1 MFLTSI
7 KQKIIFVA
15 LLSFIGATVVS
26 LFSYRGLNDATGAMQ
41 YLTDIAAPQEK
52 ANNEASAALAT
63 LIQKIYQYL
72 LWLEMNGPA
81 EDAAKMR
88 GQIDQ
93 MIVELDRFA
102 EAGLVPVESY
112 TEFKKKLN
120 GLLGMAERNPR
131 IAFGGLRGAL
141 SVYGEIFGVISENLT
156 NSKTETENAIK
167 RAQSSIS
174 RSLFVILTVGIS
186 TIALSLLISIAV
198 SIRLSRGI
206 HKMVNAMT
214 AIAADQDDVEIP
226 NIGQKDELGQM
237 AGALVVFRDGQQAKR
252 DLAIAQAQ
260 HQDAEKAKEA
270 AAREAEA
277 ARLQALQEQADL
289 ERQQA
294 EDALE
299 RSRKTEAM
307 QAELARVIA
316 LAQAGDFTG
325 RMQNAAS
332 EDDDDAIRASVNQL
346 VETVEVGVKETSRV
360 LEALA
365 KCDLTLKME
374 GEFQGAFSKL
384 KMNVNKGTSSL
395 GAALGH
401 ISQNAQIV
409 TNSSSELSNAA
420 KDLSQRT
427 EGAASR
433 LSTANDMMR
442 EINSASLSASDHANK
457 ATEFAVSA
465 QSAAEQSG
473 QVVDKTVTAMA
484 QIAEYSNKISVATD
498 VINEIAF
505 QTNLLALNAGVEA
518 ARAGE
523 SGKGFSVVATE
534 VRSLAQRSAES
545 AHEIGQLIANSQ
557 RGVEQGSKLI
567 TELGSAMDEVVARI
581 SKAAEAVQAIAV
593 STGDQAH
600 QIKQMEGTVVEL
612 EQLTQTNAAM
622 SEESSAATAV
632 LLESAQQMKA
642 LIENFKFEGGVNSSQ
657 TDAIVSSEAAADDL
671 WTASENAMRA
681 S

>member
-1 MFLTSI
+1 MIWPLRRPNIKRLKKPKMPPQERQKRPGFKPCKSRQNLSGN
-7 KQKIIFVA
+7 KQKKRK
-15 LLSFIGATVVS
+15 SG
-26 LFSYRGLNDATGAMQ
+26 
-41 YLTDIAAPQEK
+41 
-52 ANNEASAALAT
+52 
-63 LIQKIYQYL
+63 
-72 LWLEMNGPA
+72 
-81 EDAAKMR
+81 
-88 GQIDQ
+88 
-93 MIVELDRFA
+93 
-102 EAGLVPVESY
+102 PVEQ
-112 TEFKKKLN
+112 
-120 GLLGMAERNPR
+120 
-131 IAFGGLRGAL
+131 
-141 SVYGEIFGVISENLT
+141 
-156 NSKTETENAIK
+156 K
-167 RAQSSIS
+167 RC
-174 RSLFVILTVGIS
+174 R
-186 TIALSLLISIAV
+186 
-198 SIRLSRGI
+198 
-206 HKMVNAMT
+206 
-214 AIAADQDDVEIP
+214 P
-226 NIGQKDELGQM
+226 NWQG
-237 AGALVVFRDGQQAKR
+237 F
-252 DLAIAQAQ
+252 
-260 HQDAEKAKEA
+260 
-270 AAREAEA
+270 
-277 ARLQALQEQADL
+277 
-289 ERQQA
+289 
-294 EDALE
+294 
-299 RSRKTEAM
+299 
-307 QAELARVIA
+307 IA

-325 RMQNAAS
+325 RMQNAAA
-332 EDDDDAIRASVNQL
+332 ENDDDAIRTSVNQL

-384 KMNVNKGTSSL
+384 KLNVNKGTSSL
-395 GAALGH
+395 GDALGH

-465 QSAAEQSG
+465 QNAAEQSG

-567 TELGSAMDEVVARI
+567 TELGSAMSDVVARI

-593 STGDQAH
+593 STGDQVH

-642 LIENFKFEGGVNSSQ
+642 LIENFKFEGQ
-657 TDAIVSSEAAADDL
+657 TASAGIGSALSAETAADAQ
-671 WTASENAMRA
+671 WSNARSPDARQLTREKTKEPRDRA
-681 S
+681 GLHSHNMKLHCFSIT

>member
-1 MFLTSI
+1 MTSI

-15 LLSFIGATVVS
+15 LLSFVGAAVVS
-26 LFSYRGLNDATGAMQ
+26 LFAYRGLDDATGAMR
-41 YLTDIAAPQEK
+41 YLTETAAPQEK

-63 LIQKIYQYL
+63 LIQKTYQYI

-81 EDAAKMR
+81 EDAAEMQA
-88 GQIDQ
+88 QINQ
-93 MIVELDRFA
+93 MIVALDHYA
-102 EAGLVPVESY
+102 EAGLVPAEDY
-112 TEFKKKLN
+112 AEFKKKL
-120 GLLGMAERNPR
+120 GGILGMAERNPR

-141 SVYGEIFGVISENLT
+141 SVYDNIFGVISENLAQ
-156 NSKTETENAIK
+156 SQAETESSVN
-167 RAQSSIS
+167 RAQTSIS
-174 RSLFVILTVGIS
+174 RSLFVILTVGVS
-186 TIALSLLISIAV
+186 TIVLSLIISIAV
-198 SIRLSRGI
+198 SIRLSKGI
-206 HKMVNAMT
+206 HKMVSAMT

-260 HQDAEKAKEA
+260 HQEAEKAKDA
-270 AAREAEA
+270 TARKAEA
-277 ARLQALQEQADL
+277 ARLQSLQEQADL

-294 EDALE
+294 EDALD
-299 RSRKTEAM
+299 RSRRTEAM
-307 QAELARVIA
+307 QADLARVIA

-325 RMQNAAS
+325 RMEKVSAEQN
-332 EDDDDAIRASVNQL
+332 DDAIRDSVNQL
-346 VETVEVGVKETSRV
+346 VETVEVGVTETSRV

-365 KCDLTLKME
+365 KCDLTLRME
-374 GEFQGAFSKL
+374 GDFKGAFSKL
-384 KMNVNKGTSSL
+384 KSNVNKGTASL
-395 GAALGH
+395 GDALGH

-409 TNSSSELSNAA
+409 TASSSELSNAA

-465 QSAAEQSG
+465 QNAAKQSG

-534 VRSLAQRSAES
+534 VRSLAQRSADS

-567 TELGSAMDEVVARI
+567 TELGSAMSDVVARI

-593 STGDQAH
+593 STGDQVD
-600 QIKQMEGTVVEL
+600 QIKHMEGTVVEL

-632 LLESAQQMKA
+632 LVESAQQMKA
-642 LIENFKFEGGVNSSQ
+642 LIENFKFDDVTKVPNHSASSSQ
-657 TDAIVSSEAAADDL
+657 DLIEETQWSAPVHVSL
-671 WTASENAMRA
+671 AS
-681 S
+681 